1 LTEEDVSGLSSSS
14 DDEDVE
20 EEEGVYLR
28 EGSRK
33 RVRREVDY
41 EGFEDLM
48 MPPLLAVDADN
59 C

>member
-33 RVRREVDY
+33 RVRRAVDY
-41 EGFEDLM
+41 GSRELDD
-48 MPPLLAVDADN
+48 VTSS
-59 C
+59 CS

>member
-1 LTEEDVSGLSSSS
+1 MSGLSSSS